1 MATLKNAVVNN
12 NYDIKSQYCEM
23 LSNNYEIR
31 NWNCDIK
38 SNINETKSQNYD
50 KNQLWEKA
58 EIMTVKLSNQIS
70 LFWQKWLVPL
80 S

>member
-12 NYDIKSQYCEM
+12 NSDIKSQYCEM

-31 NWNCDIK
+31 SCNCDIK
-38 SNINETKSQNYD
+38 SNINETKSPNYD

-58 EIMTVKLSNQIS
+58 EVMTVKLSIKCHYFYKND
-70 LFWQKWLVPL
+70 
-80 S
+80 